1 MLPEIFASIKETRA
15 TERQLGVFNKRKSV
29 KNEDALGLYKKINGK
44 NNKISDVRGFPSFD
58 AEYQQ
63 GQDVVTIKSSAGSM
77 ILKKGNFFY
86 SYRGVHKG
94 LTITTTAYVTNGK
107 ISHIVYEELDKAN
120 NKKATVNYYNKYT
133 CGIFQS
139 IDRFWR

>member
-1 MLPEIFASIKETRA
+1 MIRRRLLVLLCVACLYSYPDSRA
-15 TERQLGVFNKRKSV
+15 
-29 KNEDALGLYKKINGK
+29 EDFVAKHGSYEINGK
-44 NNKISDVRGFPSFD
+44 KNKISDVRVFPSFD

-94 LTITTTAYVTNGK
+94 LTITTTAYVTDGK
-107 ISHIVYEELDKAN
+107 ISHIVYEEWDKAN
-120 NKKATVNYYNKYT
+120 NKKATINYYKK
-133 CGIFQS
+133 
-139 IDRFWR
+139 